1 MRHFKEVTSA
11 APSPGLI
18 NAVIMGRK
26 TWESIPAKFRPLPDR
41 INVVLSR
48 GGGVETAESRDGVPP
63 VVIASSL
70 DDAMSKIGR
79 IPNVGSTYVIGGGE
93 VYKSA
98 IESGLV
104 RRVVYTR
111 VHGMPDDSEF
121 DAFFPETTDE
131 DWECVPFVPI
141 TPSQS
146 SSFDGENEGDIN
158 ASSSSSSS
166 LEVEADAPVAKR
178 ARVADA
184 HVHVDENSG
193 LRYEFLEYVRRRPS
207 QVHPPA
213 VVTPTAAS
221 ARDFEATTTVLPDEG
236 PEVNPEEMQY
246 LDVCRDILANGVR
259 RGDRTGTGTLS
270 KFGVQ
275 MRYSLRDET
284 LPLLTTKRTF
294 WRGVAE
300 ELLWFVRGSTNANEL
315 AEKDVHIWDGN
326 GSREFL
332 DSRGLGHRE
341 EGDLGPV
348 YGFQWRHF
356 GAEYT
361 DMHANYDG
369 KGVDQ
374 LADCIDK
381 IINNPEDR
389 RIVMSA
395 WNPKDLDLMAL
406 PPCHMFCQ
414 FYVSLCKRPDPVPW

>member
-1 MRHFKEVTSA
+1 MRHFKEVTCA
-11 APSPGLI
+11 TPSPGLI

-48 GGGVETAESRDGVPP
+48 GGGGIDNAESLDGAPPP

-70 DDAMSKIGR
+70 DEAMSKIGL

-111 VHGMPDDSEF
+111 VQGLPEDTEF
-121 DAFFPETTDE
+121 DAFFPEMTDD
-131 DWECVPFVPI
+131 DWECAPFVAVP
-141 TPSQS
+141 PSPS
-146 SSFDGENEGDIN
+146 SSSSDGENEVDVN
-158 ASSSSSSS
+158 AS
-166 LEVEADAPVAKR
+166 DAPVAKR
-178 ARVADA
+178 ARVEDA
-184 HVHVDENSG
+184 YVHVDERSG

-207 QVHPPA
+207 QVRPPA

-221 ARDFEATTTVLPDEG
+221 TTAAAVKDFEGATTTVLPDEG
-236 PEVNPEEMQY
+236 PDVNPEEMQY

-275 MRYSLRDET
+275 MRYSLRDGT

-341 EGDLGPV
+341 LGDLGPV

-361 DMHANYDG
+361 DMHADYDG

-395 WNPKDLDLMAL
+395 WNPKDLDMMAL

-414 FYVSLCKRPDPVPW
+414 FYVSLCKPS